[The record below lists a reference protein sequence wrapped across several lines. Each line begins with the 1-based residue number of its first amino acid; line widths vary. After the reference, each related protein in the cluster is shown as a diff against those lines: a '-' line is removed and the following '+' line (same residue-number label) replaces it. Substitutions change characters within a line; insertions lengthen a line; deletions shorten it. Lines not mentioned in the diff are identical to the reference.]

1 VPRVRALRLL
11 LALVLALVAPAAAG
25 AADGTSRGRG
35 LFFSGCAECHGAD
48 LTGVQAD
55 PSRRGADG
63 KVPAGPPLL
72 GVGEL
77 AADFYLRTGYMPL
90 DDPEEQPRRSKP
102 SYSERDLR
110 ALVRFVA
117 SFGGPRTPQVDLAR
131 GRTSAGLKL
140 FVENCA
146 GCHQVVGAGG
156 YLTGAEAVP
165 LDQATARQIAQA
177 VRIGPYVM
185 PRFSERQ
192 ISDGELDSLVRYV
205 LYTQDPRDSGGWS
218 LEHLGPVSEG
228 IVAWLVAG
236 AGLLLVARAIGER
249 IR

>member
-1 VPRVRALRLL
+1 MRVAVLL
-11 LALVLALVAPAAAG
+11 LALLLVVPAAAG
-25 AADGTSRGRG
+25 AEDASRGRD
-35 LFFSGCAECHGAD
+35 LFFSRCAECHGAD
-48 LTGVQAD
+48 VTGVRAD
-55 PSRRGADG
+55 PSRRGAED

-90 DDPEEQPRRSKP
+90 DDAAEQPRRSTP

-110 ALVRFVA
+110 ALVGFIA
-117 SFGGPRTPQVDLAR
+117 SFGGPRTPDVQPAR
-131 GRTSAGLKL
+131 GSTSVGLKL

-156 YLTGAEAVP
+156 YVTGAEAVA
-165 LDQATARQIAQA
+165 LDDATARQIAQA

-185 PRFSERQ
+185 PRFTERQ
-192 ISDGELDSLVRYV
+192 ISNRELDSLVRYV
-205 LYTQDPRDSGGWS
+205 LYAQDPRDRGGWS

-236 AGLLLVARAIGER
+236 AALLLVARVIGER

>member
-1 VPRVRALRLL
+1 VRAAL
-11 LALVLALVAPAAAG
+11 LVLALVLVVPVAAG
-25 AADGTSRGRG
+25 AEDASRGRD
-35 LFFSGCAECHGAD
+35 LFYSGCAECHGAD

-55 PSRRGADG
+55 PSRRGAED

-90 DDPEEQPRRSKP
+90 DDAEEQPRRSKP
-102 SYSERDLR
+102 SYPERDLR
-110 ALVRFVA
+110 ALVGFIA
-117 SFGGPRTPQVDLAR
+117 SFGGPRTPDVHPAR
-131 GRTSAGLKL
+131 GSTSVGLKL

-156 YLTGAEAVP
+156 YVTGAEAVS
-165 LDQATARQIAQA
+165 LDAATARQIAQA

-192 ISDGELDSLVRYV
+192 ISNRELDSLVRYV
-205 LYTQDPRDSGGWS
+205 LYAQDPRDRGGWS

-236 AGLLLVARAIGER
+236 AALLLVARAIGER

>member
-1 VPRVRALRLL
+1 VA
-11 LALVLALVAPAAAG
+11 LALVVPAAAS
-25 AADGTSRGRG
+25 AADGSSRGRD

-48 LTGVQAD
+48 LTGVLAD
-55 PSRRGADG
+55 PSRRGAGG

-90 DDPEEQPRRSKP
+90 DDPEEQPSRSKP

-110 ALVRFVA
+110 ALVDFVA
-117 SFGGPRTPQVDLAR
+117 SFGGPRTPDVDPAR
-131 GRTSAGLKL
+131 GRTSTGLKL

-156 YLTGAEAVP
+156 YLTGAQAVP

-185 PRFSERQ
+185 PRFPERQ
-192 ISDGELDSLVRYV
+192 ISDRELDSLVKYV
-205 LYTQDPRDSGGWS
+205 LYAQDPRDPGGWS

-236 AGLLLVARAIGER
+236 TALLLVARVIGER